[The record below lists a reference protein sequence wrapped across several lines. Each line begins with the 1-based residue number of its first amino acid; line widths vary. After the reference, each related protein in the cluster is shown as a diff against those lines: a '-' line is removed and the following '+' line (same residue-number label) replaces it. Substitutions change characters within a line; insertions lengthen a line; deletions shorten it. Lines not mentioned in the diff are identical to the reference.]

1 MAWAKLHTDLFN
13 DPKLKRAARSGV
25 KNLELAPWLI
35 LFAKVADDDGRLSV
49 GGAAATPL
57 EIAEGI
63 PTGKPSPERVTACI
77 DGLTALEV
85 LVPDY
90 DGVLRF
96 SNWARRQG
104 KPSEHKDAV
113 AARVQ
118 RHRERRAKMADVT
131 PQIGVTVTPQKG
143 VTSGEKR
150 GVTVTPTEKREKEGE
165 GERGDAPLHGGW
177 PARLASTLSGLGSY
191 APGRIGKLLKADV
204 AKHGEDAVDRAA
216 AAYVRQALKAEP
228 SEVKF
233 LGLTDFAKRVGWWV
247 DYTRPGGAAEMLE
260 RAG

>member
-35 LFAKVADDDGRLSV
+35 LFAKLADDDGRLSV
-49 GGAAATPL
+49 GRAAATAL

-63 PTGKPSPERVTACI
+63 PTCRPSADRVAACM
-77 DGLTALEV
+77 DGLAAMEV
-85 LVPDY
+85 LIPDY

-96 SNWARRQG
+96 ANWGRRQG

-113 AARVQ
+113 AARVAK
-118 RHRERRAKMADVT
+118 HRERRAKPVDVT
-131 PQIGVTVTPQKG
+131 PQTSVTVTRQRG
-143 VTSGEKR
+143 VTAGEKR

-165 GERGDAPLHGGW
+165 GEREEAPLHGGW
-177 PARLASTLSGLGSY
+177 PSRLASTLSDLGSY
-191 APGRIGKLLKADV
+191 PPGRIGKLLKADV

-216 AAYVRQALKAEP
+216 SAYVRKALKADAA
-228 SEVKF
+228 EVKF
-233 LGLTDFAKRVGWWV
+233 LGLPDFAKRVGWWV
-247 DYTRPGGAAEMLE
+247 DYTRPGGAAEQIG
-260 RAG
+260 AA